1 MPVSVVTPNFNNGP
15 YVQRYL
21 ETLLTDEAVGEIVV
35 YDNGSTDG
43 SADLLE
49 ELGGRKVRVIRGE
62 QNLGATLGR
71 DAAIRAT
78 KEDLIC
84 FLDGDDWLGENAVSL
99 ALESLRRDDL
109 DLALF
114 DWFDVDSDGSNPRPG
129 VPSPKQPVD
138 GWTAA
143 SMTMGGWY
151 IHCSGVMR
159 KSLYERA
166 RENFATHGYLSDEV
180 LTRRLLLLA
189 RRVGACK
196 GKMYYRRIPKTL
208 DPLRKIDWGRTTV
221 RSLALGVAEKL
232 EPAAVRAQRWITLRF
247 LLGLTRR
254 ALMRGLPRARV
265 AGLLDEYFAIPNAWT
280 RREARSWA
288 LDRALRMVRPFLG
301 RNTEQPGEA
310 EYR

>member
-1 MPVSVVTPNFNNGP
+1 MGVSVVTPNFNNRPFVG
-15 YVQRYL
+15 RYL
-21 ETLLTDEAVGEIVV
+21 ETLLSDEAVAEIVV

-49 ELGGRKVRVIRGE
+49 QLGADKVRVIRG
-62 QNLGATLGR
+62 QLNLGATLGR
-71 DAAIRAT
+71 DEAVKVA

-84 FLDGDDWLGENAVSL
+84 FLDGDDWLGASAVSL
-99 ALESLRRDDL
+99 ALKSLLRDDL

-114 DWFDVDSDGSNPRPG
+114 DWFDVDPDGLNPRPG

-143 SMTMGGWY
+143 SMTMGGWH

-166 RENFATHGYLSDEV
+166 RENFVTHGYMSDEL

-189 RRVGACK
+189 RRVGASK
-196 GKMYYRRIPKTL
+196 GKMFYRRIPKKL
-208 DPLRKIDWGRTTV
+208 DPLRKIDSGRTTV

-232 EPAAVRAQRWITLRF
+232 DPRAVQAQRWITLRF

-254 ALMRGLPRARV
+254 ALVGRLPRSRV
-265 AGLLDEYFAIPNAWT
+265 AGLLDEYFGIPNTWIEH
-280 RREARSWA
+280 EARSWA
-288 LDRALRMVRPFLG
+288 LDRALRMMRPLLG
-301 RNTEQPGEA
+301 RKTEQPGNV